1 MKNKSKKLALAVT
14 LSVISGATL
23 FIGGAQAAESGDELE
38 RYSTDEYIVAATRT
52 SLTQKE
58 VPQSV
63 EVIDKEEIE
72 NVGALSVRDVLET
85 ATNLN
90 MTLGG
95 GGHGDEISLRGGG
108 TDDILFLFKGR
119 RVAGENVYT
128 NGSGNSRILDRLNLS
143 NVERIEIVRG
153 PAGALYGS
161 DAMSGVINIIT
172 KKSEAPQFTVG
183 FGTGSREM
191 SNYYHWDTGKQGK
204 VSATFDANFSKLR
217 NFDGKAGLGMVYGPR
232 QTFTLDM
239 DYEMDQENKLNFYL
253 DYTKEKYDY
262 GVDYSSYGYGTSKSH
277 RDTER
282 KTAAVTYEGKNVNS
296 NYSLSATYSQLDSD
310 SFGNELQMGTMPP
323 KVAQTQEDKKYKQW
337 IVEARDT
344 INTAENNKLTFGG
357 EIRVNE
363 GSAYVTNGDTDRT
376 EQFALYLQD
385 ELHLSDKWLLVPSVR
400 YDHHDSFGSH
410 TSPNMGVTY
419 FAAQNSRFKVNYGS
433 AYRAPSIDELYGTFN
448 HMGMFTFYGNPD
460 LKPEKSRG
468 FELSYE
474 HEFSKDTAAKLTY
487 FKQKKEDA
495 ISYKDLSS
503 VTSPIRGSYGIY
515 DKQFVNIDEASYE
528 GIEFELKQELGNG
541 FTLTGNYDWLEAVD
555 ESDGSRL
562 DYTARNTYVLKLQ
575 WTEPTKREWSVT
587 AWNKWYSDYM
597 NDEAPYSGNT
607 FHFVVNKRWHN
618 NKYRAFFGIDNLF
631 NKEIDELYYYG
642 RLWRMG
648 FEMTF

>member
-1 MKNKSKKLALAVT
+1 MKRISKKLYAAVALSIAAAACTNPAWAEENLETYSSGEYVVT
-14 LSVISGATL
+14 
-23 FIGGAQAAESGDELE
+23 
-38 RYSTDEYIVAATRT
+38 ATRT
-52 SLTQKE
+52 ELTKEE

-63 EVIDKEEIE
+63 EVITKETIE
-72 NVGALSVRDVLET
+72 NVGALSVRDALQT

-95 GGHGDEISLRGGG
+95 GGHGDEISLRGGS
-108 TDDILFLFKGR
+108 TDDILFLINGR
-119 RVAGENVYT
+119 RVAGENAYM

-183 FGTGSREM
+183 FATGSREM

-217 NFDGKAGLGMVYGPR
+217 NFDGKAGLGMIYGPK
-232 QTFTLDM
+232 QSFTLDV
-239 DYEMDQENKLNFYL
+239 DYEMDTENKLNFYL

-262 GVDYSSYGYGTSKSH
+262 GVDYSSYGYGTYTSH

-282 KTAAVTYEGKNVNS
+282 KTGAVTYEGKNANS
-296 NYSLSATYSQLDSD
+296 KYSLSATYSQLDSE
-310 SFGNELQMGTMPP
+310 SSGHELQMGSMPP
-323 KVAQTQEDKKYKQW
+323 RVGQTHDDRKYKQW

-344 INTAENNKLTFGG
+344 IDTAENNKLTFGG

-363 GSAYVTNGDTDRT
+363 GSAYVTDGGTDRT
-376 EQFALYLQD
+376 EQYALYLHD
-385 ELHLSDKWLLVPSVR
+385 ELRLDDKWLLIPSVR

-419 FAAQNSRFKVNYGS
+419 FAAQNSRFKANYGS

-474 HEFSKDTAAKLTY
+474 HEFGEDTAAKLTY

-503 VTSPIRGSYGIY
+503 ITSALWGRFGIY
-515 DKQFVNIDEASYE
+515 DKQFINIDEASYE

-541 FTLTGNYDWLEAVD
+541 FTLTGNYDWLDAKD
-555 ESDGSRL
+555 ESDDSRL

-575 WTEPTKREWSVT
+575 WTEPVKKEWSVT
-587 AWNKWYSDYM
+587 AWNKWYTDYM
-597 NDEAPYSGNT
+597 NGDEDYSGNT

-631 NKEIDELYYYG
+631 DKEIDELYYYG